1 MTINHANLDI
11 KHEKIIIMN
20 LNQSVQCGEF
30 VSSTDK
36 LQIVHHLS
44 LETHKSIPWNPFEA
58 AVITFEAIEAVVI
71 QSEMRSCLLSP
82 RD

>member
-1 MTINHANLDI
+1 MLILNKTR
-11 KHEKIIIMN
+11 EIIIMN
-20 LNQSVQCGEF
+20 LNQSGQCGEF